1 MSTALWQRWHLK
13 LPVIQAPMAGGATT
27 PQLISAVS
35 GGGGLGFLAGALLSP
50 EQIRQEAAAIRA
62 LGSRPFGINLFVQ
75 QEPMPGKAELELA
88 LQLLA
93 PWHAELG
100 LAPPVVPERFCQPF
114 ERQLQALIEV
124 KPFVASFAFGILDRE
139 QLRALK
145 QAGISVIGTATNLAE
160 GLAWAELGADAV
172 CAQGREAGGH
182 RGTFIGEPQQSLRP
196 MLSLVY
202 ELAQNLPVPVIA
214 AGGIM
219 NGADMAAAMRHGA
232 QACQLGTAF
241 LRCAESGISPL
252 WKQALAEAKPG
263 DTSLTRAFSGRY
275 ARGLANRYMREM
287 EPWQERLPAYPV
299 TNALTGPLR
308 AAAAKAERVE
318 LMSLWAGE
326 GVADARELPVSQLL
340 AQLQSEW
347 QAAYR

>member
-1 MSTALWQRWHLK
+1 MPPAFWQRLQLK

-27 PQLISAVS
+27 PQLVAAVS
-35 GGGGLGFLAGALLSP
+35 EAGGLGFLAGAMLSP
-50 EQIRQEAAAIRA
+50 EQMREEAARIR
-62 LGSRPFGINLFVQ
+62 SRTVQPFGINLFVQ
-75 QEPMPGKAELELA
+75 DEPLA
-88 LQLLA
+88 SASALKDALDLLR

-100 LAPPVVPERFCQPF
+100 LKPPTAPGRFCQSF
-114 ERQLQALIEV
+114 DAQLAMVLALRPAV
-124 KPFVASFAFGILDRE
+124 VSFTFGMLRPEQMRELKTAGIL
-139 QLRALK
+139 
-145 QAGISVIGTATNLAE
+145 VIGTATNLAE

-182 RGTFIGEPQQSLRP
+182 RGTFIGEPLQSLRP

-202 ELAQNLPVPVIA
+202 ELAQNLPLPVIA

-219 NGADMAAAMRHGA
+219 HGRDIAAAMRHGA

-241 LRCAESGISPL
+241 LRCPESGISSA
-252 WKQALAEAKPG
+252 WKQALAQAKAG
-263 DTSLTRAFSGRY
+263 DTCLTRAFSGRY
-275 ARGLANRYMREM
+275 ARGLSNRYIESMS
-287 EPWQERLPAYPV
+287 PWQDQLPPYPV

-308 AAAAKAERVE
+308 AAAAKAGRSD

-326 GVADARELPVSQLL
+326 SVAEARELPAAELMSLL
-340 AQLQSEW
+340 QAEW